1 MLKSCPVYFTIV
13 KEVAN
18 EQVKAVTFFR
28 ALHKMLA
35 RSGKSDR
42 FSSQDNE
49 KVAQSESLQ

>member
-13 KEVAN
+13 KEEAN

-28 ALHKMLA
+28 ALHKTLA